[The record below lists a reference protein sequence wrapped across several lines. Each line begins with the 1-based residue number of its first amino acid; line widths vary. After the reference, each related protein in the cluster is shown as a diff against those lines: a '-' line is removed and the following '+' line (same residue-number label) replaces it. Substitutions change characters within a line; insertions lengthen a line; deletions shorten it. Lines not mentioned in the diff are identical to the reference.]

1 MKGFILFIGAVVVGV
16 YLLNQKLENEKKEDF
31 EDRNN

>member
-1 MKGFILFIGAVVVGV
+1 MIELILFTVTVIIGI
-16 YLLNQKLENEKKEDF
+16 YLINQKLENEKKEDF

>member
-1 MKGFILFIGAVVVGV
+1 MMGLILFIGVVVVGI

>member
-1 MKGFILFIGAVVVGV
+1 MMGLILFIGVVVVGV